1 MNLAGVSLVDWILLA
16 VIVVFAWAG
25 WRRGFIAGLLSFVGF
40 IGGGLL
46 AAFLLPDLIVERTD
60 SGFIRV
66 AALAI
71 SIIVCA
77 VLGQM
82 LTSLLGR
89 RLRGVLTWRPV
100 RFVDSL
106 AGAALNVLG
115 VAIVGWIVVS
125 AVAYLPE
132 STVTTSIRQSPVLIG
147 LDKLVPD
154 IARNAFTGLR
164 DSVGATA
171 MPRVFSGLAELTGPD
186 VQNPDPKTSLAPA
199 VQAARSAIVRVTG
212 DATKCRSELSGSGFA
227 IAPGYVITNAH
238 VVAGVDKP
246 RVQVDSQVGAQG
258 EYLEAKVVAFNPKLD
273 VAVLLVPKLRV
284 EPLVFAK
291 TPAASGDPAVAAGFP
306 GGGDFAA
313 TPARVRAVVM
323 ARGDDI
329 YGRAGVERELYA
341 FRGLVRPGN
350 SGGPLLNPAG
360 EVLGLVFGAGVG
372 DSKTGY
378 AITAQ
383 QLADQIT
390 AGVNRTDEI
399 GTGRC
404 R

>member
-1 MNLAGVSLVDWILLA
+1 MSFASVSIVDWVLLG
-16 VIVVFAWAG
+16 VLVVFAWAG

-82 LTSLLGR
+82 LTSLIGR

-100 RFVDSL
+100 RFIDSL

-164 DSVGATA
+164 DSVSATA

-186 VQNPDPKTSLAPA
+186 VENPDPKTSLSPA

-212 DATKCRSELSGSGFA
+212 DAAKCRSELSGSGFV

-246 RVQVDSQVGAQG
+246 RVQVGAQG
-258 EYLEAKVVAFNPKLD
+258 EYLAAKVVAFNPKLD
-273 VAVLLVPKLRV
+273 VAVLLVSKLRV

-291 TPAASGDPAVAAGFP
+291 SPAASGDPAVAAGFP
-306 GGGDFAA
+306 GGGEFAA

-341 FRGLVRPGN
+341 FRGLVRPGS

-383 QLADQIT
+383 QLAAQIT
-390 AGVNRTDEI
+390 AGVNSTDEV